1 MKALAKQDKGFV
13 LGKSCLVEIILFPA
27 VHSHQTF
34 NHSDVRLNEDLKL
47 DVYDKRDNASN
58 ILQKIF
64 GERKGDISNKN
75 GNNFIHQYEAEEET
89 RLWEPFGPS

>member
-1 MKALAKQDKGFV
+1 MV
-13 LGKSCLVEIILFPA
+13 GKTLRLFFDS

-34 NHSDVRLNEDLKL
+34 NYSDVRLNEDLKL

-64 GERKGDISNKN
+64 GERKGDISNKI
-75 GNNFIHQYEAEEET
+75 GDNFIHQ
-89 RLWEPFGPS
+89 